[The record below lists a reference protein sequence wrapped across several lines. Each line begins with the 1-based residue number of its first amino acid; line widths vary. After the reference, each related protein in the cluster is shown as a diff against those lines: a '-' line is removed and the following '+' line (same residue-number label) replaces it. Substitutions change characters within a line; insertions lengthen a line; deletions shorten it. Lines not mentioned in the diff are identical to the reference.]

1 MTNRLSKTDVE
12 RLLADPSAESRREAA
27 VKIAAQ
33 YTSATLSSEERRLA
47 EDILG
52 IMARD
57 VEVKVRAALADNLKD
72 YPGLTHDLA
81 LALAKDVE
89 SVSLPMIRYS
99 TALTDD
105 DLISIVRTQ
114 GTAKQTAVAQRPSVS
129 ACVADA
135 LADTGKQAVVAALI
149 ANKGATIA
157 ADTFAKVLDRFGD
170 DERVTAPMAK
180 RASLPVGIAE
190 RLVNLVSERLQEQLV
205 ASHALSADV
214 AAEVMM
220 QSRERA
226 TLGLLAPDAP
236 AADVQTLVA
245 GLHSGN
251 RLTPSIILRAL
262 CMGDMAFFEASIAVR
277 AGVPVGSARALIHDA
292 GSLGL
297 PAVLERAG
305 MPHDLIAV
313 FRAAVEVARETDYD
327 GGDRDRERFRR
338 RMIER
343 VLTYLDDP
351 SADMGQENAEYL
363 LARLTALDAEL
374 LRAHRAGG

>member
-12 RLLADPSAESRREAA
+12 RLLADPSAESRRETA

-33 YTSATLSSEERRLA
+33 YATAALSPEERRLA

-52 IMARD
+52 LMARD

-72 YPGLTHDLA
+72 YPGLARDLA
-81 LALAKDVE
+81 VTLAKDVE
-89 SVSLPMIRYS
+89 AVSLPMIRYS
-99 TALTDD
+99 AALSDD
-105 DLISIVRTQ
+105 DLIEIVRTQ
-114 GTAKQTAVAQRPSVS
+114 GTAKQTAVARRPSVS
-129 ACVADA
+129 ASVADA
-135 LADTGKQAVVAALI
+135 LADTGKHDVVSALI
-149 ANKGATIA
+149 ANDGAAIA
-157 ADTFAKVLDRFGD
+157 DGTYAKMLDRFGG
-170 DERVTAPMAK
+170 DERVTGPMAK

-190 RLVNLVSERLQEQLV
+190 RLVNLVSERLQDQLV
-205 ASHALSADV
+205 ASHALSADA
-214 AAEVMM
+214 AAEVMI

-226 TLGLLAPDAP
+226 TLGLLASDAP

-245 GLHSGN
+245 GLHAGH

-262 CMGDMAFFEASIAVR
+262 CMGDMAFFEASVAVR
-277 AGVPVGSARALIHDA
+277 AGIPVGSARALIHDA

-305 MPHDLIAV
+305 MPRDLSAV
-313 FRAAVEVARETDYD
+313 FRAAVEVARETEYD
-327 GGDRDRERFRR
+327 GGERDRERFRR

-351 SADMGQENAEYL
+351 SADMGPENAEYL

-374 LRAHRAGG
+374 LRAQPAG

>member
-1 MTNRLSKTDVE
+1 MTSILSKKDVE
-12 RLLADPSAESRREAA
+12 RLLADPSADSRQQTAA
-27 VKIAAQ
+27 NIAAQ
-33 YTSATLSSEERRLA
+33 YKAESLSPDERRLA

-72 YPGLTHDLA
+72 YPGLARDIARTM
-81 LALAKDVE
+81 AKDVE
-89 SVSLPMIRYS
+89 AVSLPMIRYS
-99 TALTDD
+99 AALTDD
-105 DLISIVRTQ
+105 DLIEIVRTQ
-114 GTAKQTAVAQRPSVS
+114 GTAKQTAIAQRPSVS
-129 ACVADA
+129 ANVADA
-135 LADTGKQAVVAALI
+135 LADTGKHEVVAALI
-149 ANKGATIA
+149 ANDGAAISDKTY
-157 ADTFAKVLDRFGD
+157 DKVLDRFGG
-170 DERVTAPMAK
+170 DERITGPMVN
-180 RASLPVGIAE
+180 RGSLPVGIAE

-205 ASHALSADV
+205 ARHPLSADV
-214 AAEVMM
+214 ATDVMI

-245 GLHSGN
+245 GLHSGR

-262 CMGDMAFFEASIAVR
+262 CMGDMAFFEASVAVR
-277 AGVPVGSARALIHDA
+277 AGLPVGSARALIHDA

-297 PAVLERAG
+297 PAILERAG
-305 MPHDLIAV
+305 MPHDMFAV

-351 SADMGQENAEYL
+351 TADMGPENAEYL

-374 LRAHRAGG
+374 GETRRAAG

>member
-12 RLLADPSAESRREAA
+12 RLLADPSAESRRETA
-27 VKIAAQ
+27 VKISAQ
-33 YTSATLSSEERRLA
+33 YTNATLSSEERRLA

-72 YPGLTHDLA
+72 YPGLGHNLA
-81 LALAKDVE
+81 LTLAKDVE

-99 TALTDD
+99 AALTDD
-105 DLISIVRTQ
+105 DLIEIVRTQ
-114 GTAKQTAVAQRPSVS
+114 GTAKQTAVAQRRSVS
-129 ACVADA
+129 ASVADA
-135 LADTGKQAVVAALI
+135 LADTGKQEVVSALV

-157 ADTFAKVLDRFGD
+157 DDTFAKVLDRYGD
-170 DERVTAPMAK
+170 DERITAPMAK
-180 RASLPVGIAE
+180 RTGLPVGIAE

-226 TLGLLAPDAP
+226 TLGLLGPDAQ

-245 GLHSGN
+245 GLHSEN

-262 CMGDMAFFEASIAVR
+262 CMGDIAFFEASIAIR

-305 MPHDLIAV
+305 MPRDLIAV

-351 SADMGQENAEYL
+351 SADMGPENAEYL
-363 LARLTALDAEL
+363 LARLTALDTEL
-374 LRAHRAGG
+374 GRAHRSGG

>member
-12 RLLADPSAESRREAA
+12 RLLADPSAESRRETA

-33 YTSATLSSEERRLA
+33 YATAALSPEERRLA

-52 IMARD
+52 LMARD

-72 YPGLTHDLA
+72 FPGLARDIAVTM
-81 LALAKDVE
+81 AKDVE
-89 SVSLPMIRYS
+89 AVSLPVIRYS
-99 TALTDD
+99 AALSDD
-105 DLISIVRTQ
+105 DLIEIVRTQ

-129 ACVADA
+129 ASVADA
-135 LADTGKQAVVAALI
+135 LADTGKHDVVSALI
-149 ANKGATIA
+149 ANDGAAIA
-157 ADTFAKVLDRFGD
+157 DGTYAKMLDRFGG
-170 DERVTAPMAK
+170 DERVTGPMAK
-180 RASLPVGIAE
+180 RACLPVGIAE
-190 RLVNLVSERLQEQLV
+190 RLVNLVSERLQDQLV
-205 ASHALSADV
+205 ASHALSADA
-214 AAEVMM
+214 AAEVMI

-226 TLGLLAPDAP
+226 TLGLLAPDSP
-236 AADVQTLVA
+236 AADVQTLVV
-245 GLHSGN
+245 GLHAEN

-277 AGVPVGSARALIHDA
+277 AGIPTGSTRALIHDA

-305 MPHDLIAV
+305 MPRELFAV
-313 FRAAVEVARETDYD
+313 FRAAVEVARETEYD
-327 GGDRDRERFRR
+327 GGERDRERFRR

-351 SADMGQENAEYL
+351 SADMGPENAEYL
-363 LARLTALDAEL
+363 LARLSALDAEL
-374 LRAHRAGG
+374 LRSHPAG